1 MNNIIEYHTLP
12 NGLRLVHK
20 TVQHTQ
26 IAHCG
31 FILNIGS
38 RDEKITQQGL
48 AHFWEHMAFKGT
60 KKRNA
65 FHILNRLEAVGG
77 EINAYTTK
85 EKICFYASF
94 LDKHYERAFELLSDI
109 TFEPTF
115 PTHQIETERG
125 VILEEM
131 AMYADSP
138 EDNLQDEFDGIIFE
152 GHALGYNILGT
163 NKSVSSFKQNDF
175 QIFIEDNINTN
186 EIIFS
191 SVSPQPFSKVKK
203 LAEKYLSHIPAK
215 YNQKQRNSFVD
226 YSPKN
231 VTKFHQVTQ
240 GHCAIGNQAY
250 SLQDEKRL
258 PFFIL
263 CNILGGPAL
272 NSRLNWS
279 LREKHGFVYSV
290 EANYQPYTDTG
301 LFAVYFATEPKQVDK
316 SLDLVL
322 KELKKMR
329 TQKLTPIQLHKAKE
343 QVLGQLAMA
352 EESNQN
358 FMLMMGKSL
367 LDSEKIE
374 NIEHIFAQIRKLSAE
389 QLLETAEEIW
399 DENKLSILK
408 YLPKN
413 KK

>member
-1 MNNIIEYHTLP
+1 MP